1 MIKLPVITKD
11 SKSTKTFKLRALKY
25 FLIEHME
32 MLGYD
37 CDDEGSIITFSNADE
52 HMEVYYRPSHID
64 YVDVETSAAYK
75 NGTEAVSLEK
85 ELNSLLE
92 AAIVSLNI

>member
-37 CDDEGSIITFSNADE
+37 CDDEGSIITFSGNKLEA
-52 HMEVYYRPSHID
+52 YYRPSHID
-64 YVDVETSAAYK
+64 YIDVEAQAPYKKKEAA
-75 NGTEAVSLEK
+75 SLEK
-85 ELNSLLE
+85 EINSLLE
-92 AAIVSLNI
+92 AAIVSLNL

>member
-1 MIKLPVITKD
+1 MVKLPVITKS

-37 CDDEGSIITFSNADE
+37 VDDEGSMITFSNADE

-64 YVDVETSAAYK
+64 SIDVETSAAYK
-75 NGTEAVSLEK
+75 NEEAK
-85 ELNSLLE
+85 ELESELSALLE
-92 AAIVSLNI
+92 AAIVSINL

>member
-75 NGTEAVSLEK
+75 NKEAVSLEK

-92 AAIVSLNI
+92 AAIVSINL

>member
-1 MIKLPVITKD
+1 MIKLPVITKS

-37 CDDEGSIITFSNADE
+37 CDDEGSIITFSGNKLEA
-52 HMEVYYRPSHID
+52 YYRPSHID
-64 YVDVETSAAYK
+64 YIDVEARSSAPYK
-75 NGTEAVSLEK
+75 KKEAASLEK